1 MGRHFFKADLFEFK
15 EKEEN
20 NIYLYIYIYIFFF
33 LKRRKIDIINE
44 IENVTKRTPTLTTRN
59 PGAEEKHF
67 PTTYTLAKTETRRD

>member
-20 NIYLYIYIYIFFF
+20 NIYLYIYFFF
-33 LKRRKIDIINE
+33 KKRRKIDIINE